1 MKKWIALC
9 FAALLIAS
17 PSAFAEQAPDSFTVE
32 IICESEDIYQLYY
45 ACYQGDS
52 CQGLGGVADP
62 DGQALSPDTPLTVTF
77 PSSYFD
83 DPTDLEDFGIA
94 LSPYG
99 RDDLTAI
106 TTTDPLIFPAEFGG
120 HYTVVLSGDRESGFQ
135 VTLAE

>member
-62 DGQALSPDTPLTVTF
+62 DGQALSPDTSLTVTF
-77 PSSYFD
+77 PSS
-83 DPTDLEDFGIA
+83 DLEDFGIA

-120 HYTVVLSGDRESGFQ
+120 HYTVVLFGDRESGFQ